1 MNQVFKH
8 THYLLRPCK
17 KSDLLL
23 CQRLFLLLLGIW
35 SFGTINTVSVSL
47 DAKIWMLNGP
57 SLQSMQSQLSNS
69 NLTHKSLASH
79 LLFIQSIL
87 SQFCTSCTFLSSS
100 SDYFLCCIKLM
111 CSVHFIDSIAINSA
125 DRSNSLSD
133 HVLIS
138 FLCGGE
144 SSTESGSGH
153 LICTHRQIWSGD
165 SLAHF
170 LKQTQSTDT
179 CSIVLM
185 SCFIKQ

>member
-1 MNQVFKH
+1 
-8 THYLLRPCK
+8 
-17 KSDLLL
+17 
-23 CQRLFLLLLGIW
+23 
-35 SFGTINTVSVSL
+35 
-47 DAKIWMLNGP
+47 
-57 SLQSMQSQLSNS
+57 
-69 NLTHKSLASH
+69 
-79 LLFIQSIL
+79 
-87 SQFCTSCTFLSSS
+87 
-100 SDYFLCCIKLM
+100 M

-165 SLAHF
+165 SLAHI

-179 CSIVLM
+179 CSVLLN
-185 SCFIKQ
+185 SRTGKQEAEESNWEVNREGGWLEGEKADDIKGVGRLATAR

>member
-1 MNQVFKH
+1 MCVCVHFSENVIFFVMNQVFKH

-23 CQRLFLLLLGIW
+23 FQRLFLLLLGIW

-87 SQFCTSCTFLSSS
+87 SQRGAF
-100 SDYFLCCIKLM
+100 
-111 CSVHFIDSIAINSA
+111 
-125 DRSNSLSD
+125 
-133 HVLIS
+133 
-138 FLCGGE
+138 
-144 SSTESGSGH
+144 
-153 LICTHRQIWSGD
+153 QI
-165 SLAHF
+165 LYLLHF
-170 LKQTQSTDT
+170 L
-179 CSIVLM
+179 VFFLGLFLM
-185 SCFIKQ
+185 LHKIDV

>member
-1 MNQVFKH
+1 MPKFGCWMAYLCSPCSHSFLIQISHTSLWHHICSSFKVF
-8 THYLLRPCK
+8 YP
-17 KSDLLL
+17 SVV
-23 CQRLFLLLLGIW
+23 LF
-35 SFGTINTVSVSL
+35 
-47 DAKIWMLNGP
+47 K
-57 SLQSMQSQLSNS
+57 
-69 NLTHKSLASH
+69 
-79 LLFIQSIL
+79 
-87 SQFCTSCTFLSSS
+87 FCTSCTFLSSS

-179 CSIVLM
+179 CSVVLM